1 MKKDIKIPLVE
12 KIQVLAAFEWDKDF
26 LSKTPNPTAS
36 PKSFEQ
42 DIQMGLKEGFLDPG
56 EEYLKRLKSP
66 ENEQNPYIQGGLLAP
81 LGDPK
86 FFKYF
91 FHMVII

>member
-1 MKKDIKIPLVE
+1 MKKNIQKILGYPGV
-12 KIQVLAAFEWDKDF
+12 
-26 LSKTPNPTAS
+26 P
-36 PKSFEQ
+36 
-42 DIQMGLKEGFLDPG
+42 GDP
-56 EEYLKRLKSP
+56 P

-81 LGDPK
+81 LGGPK